1 MCWGCMI
8 NIVRN
13 RISKRKKCR
22 IMLMFRRYTMVMFVL
37 LIVIWGSGIPIIK
50 IGLEYCPPI
59 LFSGL
64 RMFLGGLLMAVVAAL
79 WGGAISF
86 SRTWHIIGISAM
98 FNVVLFTGLMTF
110 SIDYL
115 PSGLAAVLIYMQPIL
130 VGIIAR
136 IWLGEALSPKK
147 ITGLLLGFIGVV
159 MISVFKEVSEA
170 SSLTGIVLGIT
181 AAFVWAVG
189 TVYVKSVQ
197 EKVSILWLVA
207 GQFIVGGLVLLL
219 VGLWAESWFA
229 IAWTLP
235 FWFSLLFTA
244 IIGVAFAWVL
254 WFVLIHEGQAS
265 SVSSYTFAVPLISIL
280 LGTILLNEK
289 VTLSLFIG
297 SVLIGLGI
305 YLVNRQAA
313 ESSEISGNMREL

>member
-1 MCWGCMI
+1 
-8 NIVRN
+8 
-13 RISKRKKCR
+13 
-22 IMLMFRRYTMVMFVL
+22 
-37 LIVIWGSGIPIIK
+37 
-50 IGLEYCPPI
+50 
-59 LFSGL
+59 
-64 RMFLGGLLMAVVAAL
+64 
-79 WGGAISF
+79 
-86 SRTWHIIGISAM
+86 
-98 FNVVLFTGLMTF
+98 MTF

-313 ESSEISGNMREL
+313 ASSEISGNMREL